1 MPYGTKRK
9 WGTFYASGLLLGG
22 ALDVHRQGDLIMEDN
37 DSSAGVGTIMEG
49 DREDDRGKDENSTAA
64 SAPPLPTEA
73 HGRIGRHLRKVYG
86 SMLAEPMPAKFGKL
100 LDELAKSER
109 SK

>member
-1 MPYGTKRK
+1 M
-9 WGTFYASGLLLGG
+9 WGAFCASGWVPGG

-37 DSSAGVGTIMEG
+37 DSSVGAGTIMER
-49 DREDDRGKDENSTAA
+49 DREDDQKTEDTTATV

-86 SMLAEPMPAKFGKL
+86 DMLAEPMPAKFGKL
-100 LDELAKSER
+100 LEELAKSER
-109 SK
+109 SE